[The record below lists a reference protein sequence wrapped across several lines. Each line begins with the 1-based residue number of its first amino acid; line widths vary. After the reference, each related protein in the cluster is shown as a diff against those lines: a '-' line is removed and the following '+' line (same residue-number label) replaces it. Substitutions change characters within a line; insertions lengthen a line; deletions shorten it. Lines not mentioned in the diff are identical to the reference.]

1 MSPSTQVSRDSLI
14 IYQENTNNVFKA
26 LKKGCVDY
34 LDLSKWGFQ
43 DRFYAFLLSMKFFK
57 IAGSS
62 YPTPRV
68 KEEIPIW
75 FQLASQTQ
83 LKLHQEKSYSKLPG
97 LLKSGPILSRLK
109 FNIGG
114 ESGGFN
120 NKNKKQRE
128 VPVDFDSV
136 RKFFKDTGPEE
147 LNKWY
152 NEKVIKIF
160 HHNRAFD
167 KRGIF
172 IIDQTHI
179 VVPDNKNYKGAQLAR
194 VDEHGQR
201 IDVSKMTD
209 EQKKGVK
216 PRWCYSLSLLVH
228 IGQDGTHVICGYKL
242 GGGNDDE
249 LDHAP
254 KLIEKF
260 TNAVGKGVIKILIM
274 DRGYISGEFISLLK
288 NKYDIDVVVPFKKNM
303 TAFKDSV
310 RIAEK
315 IEHKKWKK
323 YRTYKKDGIEYEE
336 FIISI
341 EDIEDWESIGMPV
354 SVSIMK
360 TIGSDDTIKYWSLC
374 TTFKPKNDKEAFDLY
389 HIRSKIEEVNKQIKN
404 NWFIGEFSSPHA
416 SLMEAH
422 VLFTL
427 LTYSLIQLYLMKKHL
442 ITQTNKTIETFK
454 SMEQMGKE
462 CVIVYYDNEFA
473 IFDLDYYTKTIALLE
488 ESAKQKLVKWINDSQ
503 KKWATARDG

>member
-1 MSPSTQVSRDSLI
+1 M
-14 IYQENTNNVFKA
+14 
-26 LKKGCVDY
+26 
-34 LDLSKWGFQ
+34 
-43 DRFYAFLLSMKFFK
+43 
-57 IAGSS
+57 
-62 YPTPRV
+62 
-68 KEEIPIW
+68 
-75 FQLASQTQ
+75 
-83 LKLHQEKSYSKLPG
+83 PG
-97 LLKSGPILSRLK
+97 LLKAGPILSKLK

-120 NKNKKQRE
+120 NKNKNQRE
-128 VPVDFDSV
+128 VPVNYDSV
-136 RKFFKDTGPEE
+136 RKFFRDTDPVK
-147 LNKWY
+147 LNKWH

-179 VVPDNKNYKGAQLAR
+179 VVPDNKNYTKAKLAR

-201 IDVSKMTD
+201 IDVTKMSE

-216 PRWCYSLSLLVH
+216 PRWCYSLSILLHV
-228 IGQDGTHVICGYKL
+228 GQDGTHVICGYKL

-254 KLIEKF
+254 ELIEKF
-260 TNAVGKGVIKILIM
+260 IKTVEKGVIKKLIM
-274 DRGYISGEFISLLK
+274 DRGYIYGEFISSLK

-315 IEHKKWKK
+315 TDDKKWKE

-341 EDIEDWESIGMPV
+341 DDIEDWESLGMPV

-360 TIGSDDTIKYWSLC
+360 TIGSDNSIKYWSLC
-374 TTFKPKNDKEAFDLY
+374 TTFKPKNVKEAFDLY

-404 NWFIGEFSSPHA
+404 NWFIGEFSSPHE

-442 ITQTNKTIETFK
+442 ITQTNRTIETFK
-454 SMEQMGKE
+454 SMETMGKE
-462 CVIVYYDNEFA
+462 CVIVYYSNEFA
-473 IFDLDYYTKTIALLE
+473 IFDLDYYTKTIMSLE
-488 ESAKQKLVKWINDSQ
+488 ESSKLRLNKWIDNSR
-503 KKWATARDG
+503 KKWEASNDG